1 VAGESRGLR
10 LSTSTTTRF
19 SVATE
24 ALRHALRSM
33 RRLGG
38 RIPGAAVW
46 RLTEDGL
53 EVEWKGGAHGLA
65 IERLHGPAA
74 AIRVASGVMIS
85 LAKNLPADGVVEV
98 VIGPDEVRLRVA
110 TVREGGVTRGST
122 MVIPRED
129 VGEGPTALLPVGA
142 GDLQILMLGY
152 QHDAEVI
159 ANAGL
164 TDAVAERREK
174 ARGEHSTRRHHPGV
188 AGHRREAPDPL
199 GPRAPSGHHR
209 RTRELP
215 NRSRACGR
223 RAARVVRVAA
233 SRALPALRNVRTG

>member
-174 ARGEHSTRRHHPGV
+174 ARESI
-188 AGHRREAPDPL
+188 
-199 GPRAPSGHHR
+199 
-209 RTRELP
+209 
-215 NRSRACGR
+215 R
-223 RAARVVRVAA
+223 RAATTLAWLGIDEKHLTRWVRAHLQAITDGRESFRIAA
-233 SRALPALRNVRTG
+233 GPAGGAQLELFG